1 MASETYNQLNKAWK
15 STCKTVL
22 GGEVGDLDEFKEWL
36 SEPLETDFHAKS
48 AVSGKDVYYAVPYY
62 KKEAKYK
69 SLDEVDFNKK
79 FAPLNINEMKDI
91 DSIVEAVK
99 ERIFYTGNIILMNSK
114 FVEKSSNV
122 TNAHFVYNSS
132 HIYDSKYIAYV
143 YYSRFSE
150 YVFGTNNDC
159 YTAQLIRGWDTY
171 KSPRSFEIWSTL
183 NCPDS
188 YYSFGI
194 EDCSNALFSFN
205 VKGKRHVI
213 GNTEVGPDKFRA
225 IKEKL
230 LEDIRDEM
238 KAEKKA
244 PSLLELVA
252 GKPNKKDLPKDLKV
266 KYEELGGSKAPV
278 EEGFRKT
285 TKIVIGKELQSMDGY
300 EKWLV
305 KNLKWMTPAKSV
317 LSGKQTFIGHR
328 YPYPLLPKERLVKNA
343 EAMALG
349 ETLKFG
355 DEDLKSV
362 ESMKTAL
369 GDIAFFK
376 TELVLG
382 TNRNIIDCPTVNQ
395 SVNCYRGALFSES
408 ENSGFSFWP
417 RNSKYMFGCEV
428 AFSSNFCI
436 NSRYSANL
444 ARCLEVDGSSNC
456 ADLYY
461 SHNCENV
468 NDSMFCF
475 NAKNLRYAVG
485 NGVLS
490 PLDYKKVKES
500 VLGQIAG
507 DLEGKK
513 DLKWSVYN
521 IGCYKS

>member
-1 MASETYNQLNKAWK
+1 MASEAYETLNRAWK
-15 STCKTVL
+15 STCKTIL
-22 GGEVGDLDEFKEWL
+22 GGEVGELDDFRKWL

-48 AVSGKDVYYAVPYY
+48 AVSGKDIYYAVPYY
-62 KKEAKYK
+62 RKDAKYI

-79 FAPLNINEMKDI
+79 FQPLSINEMKDI
-91 DSIVEAVK
+91 DSIMEAVK
-99 ERIFYTGNIILMNSK
+99 ERIRYTGNIILMNSK

-122 TNAHFVYNSS
+122 TNSHFIYNSS
-132 HIYDSKYIAYV
+132 HIYDSKYAAYV
-143 YYSRFSE
+143 YYLRFSE

-159 YTAQLIRGWDTY
+159 FSSHLIRGWDTY
-171 KSPRSFEIWSTL
+171 KTPRSFEIWSVL

-194 EDCSNALFSFN
+194 EDCSNVLFSFN
-205 VKGKRHVI
+205 VKGKHHVI
-213 GNTEVGPDKFRA
+213 GNAEVGPERFKA
-225 IKEKL
+225 LKEKL

-238 KAEKKA
+238 KAKKKA

-252 GKPNKKDLPKDLKV
+252 KSGSRKEIPKGLAVD
-266 KYEELGGSKAPV
+266 YEELGESKTPM
-278 EEGFRKT
+278 EEAFRKT
-285 TKIVIGKELQSMDGY
+285 TKVVLGRELQDMDAY

-317 LSGKQTFIGHR
+317 MSGKTTFIGHR
-328 YPYPLLPKERLVKNA
+328 YPYPLLPKERLVKGP
-343 EAMALG
+343 EASALG
-349 ETLKFG
+349 ERLRL
-355 DEDLKSV
+355 EDR
-362 ESMKTAL
+362 EL
-369 GDIAFFK
+369 GSIGNIKDSLGKIAFFK

-382 TNRNIIDCPTVNQ
+382 TNRNIIDCPTFNQ

-408 ENSGFSFWP
+408 ENCSFSFWP

-444 ARCLEVDGSSNC
+444 SRCLEVDGSSSC

-475 NAKNLRYAVG
+475 NVKNLRYAVG
-485 NGVLS
+485 NGALS
-490 PLDYKKVKES
+490 PLDYKKVKETL
-500 VLGQIAG
+500 LGQMA
-507 DLEGKK
+507 DELERKK
-513 DLKWSVYN
+513 ELKWSVYD
-521 IGCYKS
+521 IGAKG